1 MKLKSKLYEEEQ
13 NKILNLLID
22 ILDINNNSIIILHD
36 LDNNETIQQQ
46 ILDLIPDIRK
56 YFSLSNVRGIK
67 NPETLNRPWLS
78 IIRKMIQSKYKMVSK
93 DHQIT
98 KDGNKIR
105 TKKYIFTKR

>member
-105 TKKYIFTKR
+105 TKKYIFYKK